1 MWSFLNQVKDYAFEK
16 HKSVNQNYGDF
27 PYSVHLIET
36 ANNILKY
43 LQPYASSE
51 EKITLISASY
61 CHDLIEDTRTTY
73 NDLIYDL
80 AMIKKHTNISDDYE
94 VNVETIADIVFDLTN
109 EKGKNRAERENDK
122 YFEPIA
128 NNNLSKIVKLSDRL
142 ANIEHSMLFYN
153 LDKMTCYY
161 NEHKNFVEKLKFDTI
176 LKDENNKLKDGVF
189 KMLEVLQYD
198 ILTVKTIL
206 ENNITSF
213 RQKYKQY

>member
-16 HKSVNQNYGDF
+16 HKNVNQNYGDF
-27 PYSVHLIET
+27 PYSVHLTET

-51 EKITLISASY
+51 EKIVLISASY

-73 NDLIYDL
+73 NDLAYDL
-80 AMIKKHTNISDDYE
+80 AMIKLRTNISDDYE
-94 VNVETIADIVFDLTN
+94 FNVNTIADIVFDLTN

-122 YFEPIA
+122 YFESIA

-198 ILTVKTIL
+198 ILSVKTIL

>member
-1 MWSFLNQVKDYAFEK
+1 MWKFLNNVRDYAFDK
-16 HKSVNQNYGDF
+16 HKNVNQSYGEL
-27 PYSVHLIET
+27 PYSVHLTET

-43 LQPYASSE
+43 LQPYTSSE
-51 EKITLISASY
+51 EKIVLISASY

-80 AMIKKHTNISDDYE
+80 AMIKRNTNISDDYE
-94 VNVETIADIVFDLTN
+94 FNVDTIADIVFDLTN

-122 YFEPIA
+122 YFESIA

-161 NEHKNFVEKLKFDTI
+161 SEHENFIEKLKFDTI

-206 ENNITSF
+206 ENNINSF

>member
-16 HKSVNQNYGDF
+16 HKGVNQNYGDF
-27 PYSVHLIET
+27 PYSVHLTET

-51 EKITLISASY
+51 ENIILISASY

-80 AMIKKHTNISDDYE
+80 ASIKRRTNISDDYE
-94 VNVETIADIVFDLTN
+94 FDVDTIANIVFDLTN

-142 ANIEHSMLFYN
+142 ANIEHSMLFYS

-161 NEHKNFVEKLKFDTI
+161 SEYENFIEKLKFDTI